1 MNSNSNPLLYA
12 KVLVFGDRKVG
23 KTSLIR
29 NIEGKS
35 VILSPYLNSN
45 EGTIYC

>member
-1 MNSNSNPLLYA
+1 MYSKFKLSLYE
-12 KVLVFGDRKVG
+12 KVLVFGANQVG

-35 VILSPYLNSN
+35 LKVDYYPSSD
-45 EGTIYC
+45 ESTIDF